1 MGYMAIRPILKTCIS
16 IYLTILS
23 GISGKI
29 IMDEQVRPGYPK
41 ENGLTKTADYLP
53 TPISIRQDIEFAFS
67 NWISYAYLGSRPN
80 HKPFNPRRR
89 AMKLSKVAKIWID
102 YHKTHSKKKYGKSLP
117 GHHRTVYPGIR

>member
-53 TPISIRQDIEFAFS
+53 TPLSIRQDIEFAFS
-67 NWISYAYLGSRPN
+67 NWISYAYLGSQQILTYLNRLTEGNKPYTKRIRYSQLSSFFNFVRNNIDPELRNPCDRP
-80 HKPFNPRRR
+80 
-89 AMKLSKVAKIWID
+89 MI
-102 YHKTHSKKKYGKSLP
+102 
-117 GHHRTVYPGIR
+117 